1 MTSGSVADRI
11 DSQHFIDTL
20 LRVVP
25 DLPQPVAESLWSAH
39 GARCY
44 SPAEFLLCEGKA
56 SQGIFLIVSGVV
68 CLSLS
73 TDSPKAQN
81 IHSRELRSP
90 ALLGVNDV
98 MLGCPVSLTAQT
110 LTEVCSAFI
119 PKRTFLDA
127 VRRFPSA
134 GIAFS
139 QFIAEELTL
148 SYSRISELRGAN
160 PEETR
165 WRRV

>member
-1 MTSGSVADRI
+1 MTSGSVVHRI
-11 DSQHFIDTL
+11 DSQHFIETL

-25 DLPQPVAESLWSAH
+25 GLPQPVAESLWSAH

-56 SQGIFLIVSGVV
+56 SQGIHLIISGVV
-68 CLSLS
+68 RLSLS
-73 TDSPKAQN
+73 SDSPKQQN

-98 MLGCPVSLTAQT
+98 MLGSPVSLTAQAK
-110 LTEVCSAFI
+110 TEVCSAFI
-119 PKRTFLDA
+119 PSTAFLNA
-127 VRRFPSA
+127 VRQYPSA

-139 QFIAEELTL
+139 QLIAKELSS
-148 SYSRISELRGAN
+148 SYSRISELRGATG
-160 PEETR
+160 ETR
-165 WRRV
+165 